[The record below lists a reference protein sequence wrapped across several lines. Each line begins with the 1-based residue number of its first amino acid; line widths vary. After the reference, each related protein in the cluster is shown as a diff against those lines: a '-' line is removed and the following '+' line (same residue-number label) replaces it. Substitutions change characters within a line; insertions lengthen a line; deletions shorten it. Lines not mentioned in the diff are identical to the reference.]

1 MTGQD
6 NKRFV
11 LVLMVT
17 GCLGQLQHSSV
28 GVESD
33 TSDWND
39 EETQAETEAT
49 TILRNV
55 AFKKRT
61 GTVDRLRAYQVNEM
75 RHVEHAC

>member
-39 EETQAETEAT
+39 EGTQAETEAT

-61 GTVDRLRAYQVNEM
+61 GTVDRLRA
-75 RHVEHAC
+75 CPSK

>member
-1 MTGQD
+1 MKGQD
-6 NKRFV
+6 NKRFA

-28 GVESD
+28 DVESD

-39 EETQAETEAT
+39 EGIRAETEAT

-61 GTVDRLRAYQVNEM
+61 GTVDRLRA
-75 RHVEHAC
+75 CPSK

>member
-1 MTGQD
+1 MKGQD
-6 NKRFV
+6 NKRFA

-28 GVESD
+28 DVESD

-39 EETQAETEAT
+39 EGIRAEDEGIRAETEAT

-61 GTVDRLRAYQVNEM
+61 GTVDRLRAC
-75 RHVEHAC
+75 ASK